1 MTPTTRTQAASTLRA
16 LSDDLTAAV
25 DQAARSVVAIH
36 ARPRIAASGIYWRD
50 DIIVA
55 ASHTIRKEQEI
66 TITLPNGTRATAN
79 LVGRD
84 GGTDLAVLRL
94 DTPPASS
101 AASLPEFA
109 PADAL

>member
-1 MTPTTRTQAASTLRA
+1 ERAA
-16 LSDDLTAAV
+16 
-25 DQAARSVVAIH
+25 QSVVAIH

-50 DIIVA
+50 GVLVA

-66 TITLPNGTRATAN
+66 AITLPNGARTTAN

-94 DTPPASS
+94 DTPPASG
-101 AASLPEFA
+101 AASPPILA
-109 PADAL
+109 PADALRVGALVLAVG